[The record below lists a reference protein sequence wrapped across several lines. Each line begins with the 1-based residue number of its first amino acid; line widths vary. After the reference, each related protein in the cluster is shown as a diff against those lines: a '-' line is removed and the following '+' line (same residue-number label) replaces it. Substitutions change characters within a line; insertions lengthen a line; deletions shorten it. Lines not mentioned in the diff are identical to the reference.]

1 MSSVAVRT
9 LIKDF
14 LSANTEEKVVDL
26 SGEFDVLE
34 DMLESKS
41 ISVDDSWVGIEFI
54 GNEEIP
60 ITIGSNN
67 SSGKFRETGA
77 VYIHVVDVA
86 KLGVSDT
93 ILTRGEALRDLF
105 RGQKIDR
112 LFVESMTPINFG
124 AGAALRFEDGY
135 MCGTFI
141 LGYLYDRDL

>member
-1 MSSVAVRT
+1 MSSVDVRT
-9 LIKDF
+9 YIKDF
-14 LSANTEEKVVDL
+14 LAANSTEKIIDMTGQYDL
-26 SGEFDVLE
+26 LQDLI
-34 DMLESKS
+34 ESQG
-41 ISVDDSWVGIEFI
+41 ITQDDPWVGLDFI

-60 ITIGSNN
+60 ITIGSSNI
-67 SSGKFRETGA
+67 SGKFRETGA

-93 ILTRGEALRDLF
+93 ILTRGEALRTLF

-112 LFVESMTPINFG
+112 LFIESMTPVNFG

-135 MCGTFI
+135 MCGSFI